1 MTIGIATIKNRPY
14 IVGKYISPA
23 NGWLTSPMLAIVKL
37 GRLDMVHDSGA
48 DA

>member
-14 IVGKYISPA
+14 TLGKYISPA
-23 NGWLTSPMLAIVKL
+23 NGWLTSPMVAIATL